1 MNAYRRQH
9 QGNPESVMMFGR
21 IDWLTFCLFL
31 GLAVIGW
38 MMIFS
43 VSYEEYRQVGM
54 GGFLNTSAGKQAIW
68 LGICGLVFAFI
79 MLFDHKFWQ
88 TFAYPIYGLSML
100 MLVLVLIFGTNIKG
114 ATSWFS
120 FGGFSLQPSE
130 LAKVGT
136 CLGVSA
142 FLSTYSTDLRHPKA
156 QLTALGL
163 IALPVLLIMLQP
175 DAGSALVFTSFL
187 VVYFREGLNPIYY
200 IVGIVG
206 ATLLILGF
214 IYPPVQIIFGTVLAG
229 AAVLAYYFSNNL
241 RNYAWA
247 AIALL
252 AIAAYNLSGL
262 GYHLYL
268 LGGAILFFL
277 ASGFIAY
284 QQRNGRMAMLM
295 AFFLILGS
303 GLAFASNYAFNYVLK
318 PHQQDRINVWL
329 QPEKCDERGS
339 LYNLTQS
346 KAAIG
351 SGGLEGKGFLN
362 GTMTKLNYVPEQSTD
377 FIFCT
382 IGEEQGFVG
391 TAGIILLYLLLL
403 LRITVVAER
412 QKSAFARHYAYCVA
426 GILFIHIFINI
437 GMTMGVTPIIGIPL
451 PLISK
456 GGSSLLGFTIMI
468 SILLKLDKHR
478 FRH

>member
-43 VSYEEYRQVGM
+43 VSYEEYRKVGM

-437 GMTMGVTPIIGIPL
+437 GMTMGMTPIIGIPL

>member
-1 MNAYRRQH
+1 
-9 QGNPESVMMFGR
+9 MMFDR

-54 GGFLNTSAGKQAIW
+54 SGFLNTSAGKQAIW
-68 LGICGLVFAFI
+68 LGICGLVLAFI
-79 MLFDHKFWQ
+79 MLFEHKFWQ

-100 MLVLVLIFGTNIKG
+100 MLVLVLVFGTNIKG

-437 GMTMGVTPIIGIPL
+437 GMTMGMTPIIGIPL

>member
-1 MNAYRRQH
+1 MLKYVVTEITNIS
-9 QGNPESVMMFGR
+9 ESAMMFGR

-43 VSYEEYRQVGM
+43 VSYEEYLQVGM
-54 GGFLNTSAGKQAIW
+54 SGFLSTSAGKQAIW

-88 TFAYPIYGLSML
+88 TFAYPLYGLSVL
-100 MLVLVLIFGTNIKG
+100 LLILVLIFGTNIKG

-130 LAKVGT
+130 LAKVVT

-142 FLSTYSTDLRHPKA
+142 FLSTYSTDLRQPKA

-187 VVYFREGLNPIYY
+187 IVYFREGLNPVYY
-200 IVGIVG
+200 VVGIVG

-214 IYPPVQIIFGTVLAG
+214 IYPPGQIIFGSILACT
-229 AAVLAYYFSNNL
+229 AILSYYFGKNL
-241 RNYAWA
+241 RNYSWI
-247 AIALL
+247 AITLL
-252 AIAAYNLSGL
+252 GIAAYNLSGL
-262 GYHLYL
+262 GYENYL
-268 LGGAILFFL
+268 LGGAVLFFT
-277 ASGFIAY
+277 AAGIIAY

-295 AFFLILGS
+295 ASFLIIGS
-303 GLAFASNYAFNYVLK
+303 GLTFASNYAFNYVLK

-382 IGEEQGFVG
+382 IGEEQGFCFEQWPESHF
-391 TAGIILLYLLLL
+391 L
-403 LRITVVAER
+403 
-412 QKSAFARHYAYCVA
+412 
-426 GILFIHIFINI
+426 
-437 GMTMGVTPIIGIPL
+437 PISPPSVPALQDPGE
-451 PLISK
+451 
-456 GGSSLLGFTIMI
+456 
-468 SILLKLDKHR
+468 
-478 FRH
+478 

>member
-437 GMTMGVTPIIGIPL
+437 GMTMGMTPIIGIPL

>member
-1 MNAYRRQH
+1 MNTYRRKRQVGP
-9 QGNPESVMMFGR
+9 GNVMMFDR

-54 GGFLNTSAGKQAIW
+54 SGFLNTSAGKQAIW
-68 LGICGLVFAFI
+68 LGICGLVLAFI
-79 MLFDHKFWQ
+79 MLFEHKFWQ

-437 GMTMGVTPIIGIPL
+437 GMTMGMTPIIGIPL

>member
-1 MNAYRRQH
+1 
-9 QGNPESVMMFGR
+9 MMFGR

-43 VSYEEYRQVGM
+43 VSYEEYRKVGM

-142 FLSTYSTDLRHPKA
+142 FLNTYSTDLRHPKA

-437 GMTMGVTPIIGIPL
+437 GMTMGMTPIIGIPL

>member
-1 MNAYRRQH
+1 MNAYRRQR
-9 QGNPESVMMFGR
+9 QSSPGSAMVFGR

-31 GLAVIGW
+31 GLAGIGW

-43 VSYEEYRQVGM
+43 VSYEEFRQVGM
-54 GGFLNTSAGKQAIW
+54 GGFLSTSAGKQAIW

-142 FLSTYSTDLRHPKA
+142 FLSTYSTDLRQPKA

-187 VVYFREGLNPIYY
+187 IVYFREGLNPIYY
-200 IVGIVG
+200 IVGILG
-206 ATLLILGF
+206 TTLLILGF
-214 IYPPVQIIFGTVLAG
+214 IYPPSQIIFGATLAG
-229 AAVLAYYFSNNL
+229 AGVLAYYFQKNL
-241 RNYAWA
+241 RIYAWA
-247 AIALL
+247 ALVLL
-252 AIAAYNLSGL
+252 AIAAYNLFGL
-262 GYHLYL
+262 GYQLYL
-268 LGGAILFFL
+268 LGGAALLFT
-277 ASGFIAY
+277 AAGVIAY

-295 AFFLILGS
+295 VFFLIVGS
-303 GLAFASNYAFNYVLK
+303 GLTFASNYAFNYVLQ

-351 SGGLEGKGFLN
+351 SGGVEGKGFLG

-382 IGEEQGFVG
+382 IGEEQGFIG
-391 TAGIILLYLLLL
+391 TAGIILLFLLLL

-412 QKSAFARHYAYCVA
+412 QKSSFARHYAYCVA

>member
-1 MNAYRRQH
+1 MNAYRRQR
-9 QGNPESVMMFGR
+9 QRGPGNLVMFGR

-43 VSYEEYRQVGM
+43 VSYEEFKQVGM
-54 GGFLNTSAGKQAIW
+54 SGFLSTSAGKQAIW
-68 LGICGLVFAFI
+68 LGISALVFAFL

-88 TFAYPIYGLSML
+88 TFAYPIYVLSML
-100 MLVLVLIFGTNIKG
+100 ALLLVLFLGTNIKG

-120 FGGFSLQPSE
+120 FGGFSIQPSE

-142 FLSTYSTDLRHPKA
+142 FLSTYSTDLRAPKA

-163 IALPVLLIMLQP
+163 IGLPILLILLQP

-187 VVYFREGLNPIYY
+187 IVFFREGLSAFYY
-200 IVGIVG
+200 IVGILG
-206 ATLLILGF
+206 AILLILGF
-214 IYPPVQIIFGTVLAG
+214 IYPPLQIIFGTILAG
-229 AAVLAYYFSNNL
+229 TAVLAYYFSSNL
-241 RNYAWA
+241 RTYAWI

-252 AIAAYNLSGL
+252 AVAAYNLTDL
-262 GYHLYL
+262 GYGSYL
-268 LGGAILFFL
+268 LGGASLFFIAACIL
-277 ASGFIAY
+277 AY
-284 QQRNGRMAMLM
+284 QQRNGRMAVLM
-295 AFFLILGS
+295 ASFLVLGS
-303 GLAFASNYAFNYVLK
+303 GLTYASNYAFNYILQ

-351 SGGLEGKGFLN
+351 SGGIEGKGFLG

-382 IGEEQGFVG
+382 IGEEQGFIG
-391 TAGIILLYLLLL
+391 TAGIILLFLLLL

-412 QKSAFARHYAYCVA
+412 QKSDFARHYAYCVA
-426 GILFIHIFINI
+426 GILFMHIFINI
-437 GMTMGVTPIIGIPL
+437 GMTMGITPIIGIPL

-468 SILLKLDKHR
+468 GILIKLDKHR
-478 FRH
+478 FSH

>member
-1 MNAYRRQH
+1 MNAYRRRRQH
-9 QGNPESVMMFGR
+9 GAGGVIMFGR

-43 VSYEEYRQVGM
+43 VSYEEFRQVGM
-54 GGFLNTSAGKQAIW
+54 SGFLSTSAGKQAMW

-88 TFAYPIYGLSML
+88 TFAYPIYALSMFAL
-100 MLVLVLIFGTNIKG
+100 LLVLFLGTNIKG

-120 FGGFSLQPSE
+120 FGGFSIQPSE

-142 FLSTYSTDLRHPKA
+142 FLSAYSTNLRNPRS

-163 IALPVLLIMLQP
+163 IALPMLLILLQP
-175 DAGSALVFTSFL
+175 DAGSALVFMSFL
-187 VVYFREGLNPIYY
+187 FVFFREGLSAIYY

-214 IYPPVQIIFGTVLAG
+214 IYPPVQIILGTILA
-229 AAVLAYYFSNNL
+229 ATAVLAYYFSPNL
-241 RNYAWA
+241 RTYAWI
-247 AIALL
+247 AIAMLS
-252 AIAAYNLSGL
+252 IAAFNLSGL
-262 GYHLYL
+262 GYETYL
-268 LGGAILFFL
+268 LGGAALFFL
-277 ASGFIAY
+277 VACMLAF
-284 QQRNGRMAMLM
+284 QQRNGRMAALM
-295 AFFLILGS
+295 AFFLLLGS
-303 GLAFASNYAFNYVLK
+303 GLAYAANYAFNYILK

-391 TAGIILLYLLLL
+391 TAGIIMLFLLLL
-403 LRITVVAER
+403 LRITVIAER

-437 GMTMGVTPIIGIPL
+437 GMTMGVMPIIGIPL

-468 SILLKLDKHR
+468 GILLKLDKHR